1 MLRKSSVQILMII
14 VGLTAA
20 CTDQGSPTAEPGPSS
35 NSPTSTSPTSTSTT
49 STSPTSTSTT
59 STSPTSTSPS
69 TADTTTTTTTEPKVE
84 VPTGILAVVP
94 TQNRED
100 PSKNQFQVQMI
111 NQTRDRFDVIGVQFV
126 WEGFTTSPTTR
137 DSIIVGGQTIDFPV
151 PFPGAECVGDGTID
165 TMPDAATAIVKLTL
179 EDGTVQEVPVFD
191 VWHLARKLYLDD
203 CEKQM
208 IESLVTIEWAD
219 LHEEDFEGRPVTAGS
234 LRLTRRSSTQ
244 TIRITAVSNTIPH
257 EFDAVNGL
265 LNGSIIELAA
275 AETTAETPIR
285 ILESRCDPHALAEV
299 KQPYKFIAQVDIGDG
314 ILRSYIIYPPRE
326 MWIPMRLTAD
336 AACVAT
342 GQVVFVGDES
352 SSA

>member
-20 CTDQGSPTAEPGPSS
+20 CTGQGSPTAEP
-35 NSPTSTSPTSTSTT
+35 SPISTSPIL
-49 STSPTSTSTT
+49 
-59 STSPTSTSPS
+59 TSPS
-69 TADTTTTTTTEPKVE
+69 TADTTTTTEPKLE
-84 VPTGILAVVP
+84 VPPGILAAVP

-111 NQTRDRFDVIGVQFV
+111 NQTRDRFDVVGVQFV
-126 WEGFTTSPTTR
+126 WEGFTTSLTTR

-179 EDGTVQEVPVFD
+179 EDGTVREVPVFD

-208 IESLVTIEWAD
+208 IDALVTIEWAD

-234 LRLTRRSSTQ
+234 LRLTRRSSTD
-244 TIRITAVSNTIPH
+244 TMTSMPV
-257 EFDAVNGL
+257 
-265 LNGSIIELAA
+265 
-275 AETTAETPIR
+275 TTWRLRA
-285 ILESRCDPHALAEV
+285 
-299 KQPYKFIAQVDIGDG
+299 DG
-314 ILRSYIIYPPRE
+314 C
-326 MWIPMRLTAD
+326 A
-336 AACVAT
+336 
-342 GQVVFVGDES
+342 
-352 SSA
+352 

>member
-1 MLRKSSVQILMII
+1 MLRKSSVQILII
-14 VGLTAA
+14 VVGLTAA
-20 CTDQGSPTAEPGPSS
+20 CSDQGSPTAETGPTSPGP
-35 NSPTSTSPTSTSTT
+35 NTV
-49 STSPTSTSTT
+49 
-59 STSPTSTSPS
+59 
-69 TADTTTTTTTEPKVE
+69 DTTTTTTEPKVE

-126 WEGFTTSPTTR
+126 WDGFTTSPTTR

-151 PFPGAECVGDGTID
+151 PFPGAACVGDGTID

-179 EDGTVQEVPVFD
+179 EDGTVREVPVFD

-208 IESLVTIEWAD
+208 IDALVTIEWSD
-219 LHEEDFEGRPVTAGS
+219 LHEEDFDGRPVTAGS
-234 LRLTRRSSTQ
+234 LRLTRRRSTE

-265 LNGSIIELAA
+265 LNGSIIELPAG
-275 AETTAETPIR
+275 ESTTEAPIR

-314 ILRSYIIYPPRE
+314 VLRSYIIYPPRE

-352 SSA
+352 SGT

>member
-1 MLRKSSVQILMII
+1 MLRKSSVQILII
-14 VGLTAA
+14 VVGLTAA
-20 CTDQGSPTAEPGPSS
+20 CTNQGSPTAETG
-35 NSPTSTSPTSTSTT
+35 PTSTVPNTV
-49 STSPTSTSTT
+49 
-59 STSPTSTSPS
+59 
-69 TADTTTTTTTEPKVE
+69 DTTTTTVPKVE

-126 WEGFTTSPTTR
+126 WDGFTTSPTTR

-151 PFPGAECVGDGTID
+151 PFPGAACVGDGTID

-179 EDGTVQEVPVFD
+179 EDGTVREVPVFD

-208 IESLVTIEWAD
+208 IDALVTIEWAD
-219 LHEEDFEGRPVTAGS
+219 LHEEDFEGRPVTAGW
-234 LRLTRRSSTQ
+234 LRLTRRNSTD
-244 TIRITAVSNTIPH
+244 TIRITVISNTIPH

-275 AETTAETPIR
+275 AERTAETPIR

-314 ILRSYIIYPPRE
+314 ILRAYIIYPPRE

-342 GQVVFVGDES
+342 GQVVFVGDEN